1 MESKISMKHLNYLL
15 GVKMK
20 KINFYGVGL
29 NLIDTK
35 EALNLCS
42 QYFDGDNVNTIFFL
56 NAHYYNLFC
65 KEHKYRQAL
74 NESTLLLN
82 DGIGIS
88 IGLKIK
94 GIKEKENMNGTDF
107 IPKVLELVEQEQK
120 KVFCLGAKEE
130 VIREVPK
137 KLKEKYRNIDI
148 VGIRNGYFNDEDKI
162 IDKIN
167 NSGAEIL
174 IVGMGAPLQ
183 EVWVNENKHRFK
195 NIKIIIA
202 GGAIFDFIS
211 EKVTRAPNIIRK
223 LRLEWLYRL
232 YLEPRRLF
240 SRYVIGN
247 AVFFYNIFSNRKSC
261 ILGGINE

>member
-1 MESKISMKHLNYLL
+1 
-15 GVKMK
+15 MK

-29 NLIDTK
+29 NLIDT
-35 EALNLCS
+35 EEGLNLCR
-42 QYFDGDNVNTIFFL
+42 QYFKENNVNTIFFL
-56 NAHYYNLFC
+56 NAHYYNLLC
-65 KEHKYRQAL
+65 KEHKYKQAL
-74 NESTLLLN
+74 NDSNLLLN

-88 IGLKIK
+88 LGLKIK

-107 IPKVLELVEQEQK
+107 IPKVLELASHNRK
-120 KVFCLGAKEE
+120 KIFCLGAREE

-137 KLKEKYRNIDI
+137 KLKKKYTNIDI
-148 VGIRNGYFNDEDKI
+148 AGVSNGYFTEKDRI
-162 IDKIN
+162 IEKIN

-183 EVWVNENKHRFK
+183 ELWVNENKNKFK

-211 EKVTRAPNIIRK
+211 EKVTRAPKIMRK

-240 SRYVIGN
+240 SRYIIGN
-247 AVFFYNIFSNRKSC
+247 LLFFYNIFLHRKSS